1 MKGIGCISN
10 SLTDGD
16 TVAKGSGNVFAD
28 FLPVSVDTDPTTV
41 HGCFPPT
48 VMIATTGT
56 VFVNNKPVLRHGDS
70 NQPHTC
76 VSPPNLTDSGTLI
89 STSNVT
95 VGD

>member
-16 TVAKGSGNVFAD
+16 TVAVGSGNVFAN
-28 FLPVSVDTDPTTV
+28 FLPVSVNND
-41 HGCFPPT
+41 
-48 VMIATTGT
+48 ATTGT
-56 VFVNNKPVLRHGDS
+56 VYVNNKPVLRHGDS

-76 VSPPNLTDSGTLI
+76 VTLPNPTDSGTLI
-89 STSNVT
+89 STSNVY

>member
-16 TVAKGSGNVFAD
+16 TVAQGSGNVFAN
-28 FLPVSVDTDPTTV
+28 FLPVSVHNDPTTG
-41 HGCFPPT
+41 HGCFPPS
-48 VMIATTGT
+48 VMISTTGT

-76 VSPPNLTDSGTLI
+76 VTPPNPTDSGTLI